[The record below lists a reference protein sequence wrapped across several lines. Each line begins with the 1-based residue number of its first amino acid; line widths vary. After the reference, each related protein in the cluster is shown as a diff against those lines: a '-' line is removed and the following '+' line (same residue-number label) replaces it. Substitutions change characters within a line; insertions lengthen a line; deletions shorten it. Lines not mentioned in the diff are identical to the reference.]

1 LYYISKMEAIFN
13 DWASHYVG
21 SCDFSFAVAKC
32 PHGPNRDCGDETS
45 SFYMVDDD
53 TLDTVGYDENSLAS
67 TSSSRSVKFADNVV
81 SDIIEVPRYIDNDN
95 RRDLFYS
102 GVDIA
107 QFKYEFKMERMH
119 WWERVIGSQDS

>member
-1 LYYISKMEAIFN
+1 MEAIFN

-81 SDIIEVPRYIDNDN
+81 SDIIEGKLIFALRFI
-95 RRDLFYS
+95 
-102 GVDIA
+102 
-107 QFKYEFKMERMH
+107 
-119 WWERVIGSQDS
+119 